1 MQDLFRRIGLSEGEI
16 KVYEALLKVG
26 ESASGSLAAQSKVSK
41 SKVYDILE
49 KLIHKGFASY
59 VVKSGTKYFLANDP
73 QMIIRYLD
81 RKEEEIHSLRIEA
94 EKILPEI
101 LAKKIVEE
109 KHRKA
114 EMYDGFDGLKKARED
129 ATKTLKKGETLFVLG
144 QTVHGEKMQSWLSGF
159 YRELAGK
166 GIKAKILY
174 TETAKKEP
182 HGKQSLVEARHMPEA
197 SPLWV
202 DIYSDSVLIVAT
214 PENPTVIFLKDKH
227 LAENFRSHF
236 NFLWECSTQ

>member
-1 MQDLFRRIGLSEGEI
+1 MQDLFRKMGLSEGEI

-26 ESASGSLAAQSKVSK
+26 ESASGQLAAQSKVSK

-59 VVKSGTKYFLANDP
+59 VVKSGTKCFLANDP

-114 EMYDGFDGLKKARED
+114 EMYDGFDGLKKAKDE
-129 ATKTLKKGETLFVLG
+129 ATKTLKRGETLFVLG
-144 QTVHGEKMQSWLSGF
+144 QPLHGEKLQKWLSDF
-159 YRELAGK
+159 YMELAKK
-166 GIKAKILY
+166 GIKVKILY
-174 TETAKKEP
+174 TEIGKKESKEKP
-182 HGKQSLVEARHMPEA
+182 NLIESRYMPEA

-202 DIYSDSVLIVAT
+202 DICPDSVLIAVT
-214 PENPTVIFLKDKH
+214 PENPITFFLKDKH
-227 LAENFRSHF
+227 LAENFKAHF
-236 NFLWECSTQ
+236 NFLWECAT